1 MRRNRFPC
9 GGQRA
14 GSTRKIRAGGS
25 SGIAAI
31 MRGGAVRTTCARY
44 VAGKRFGATSRRS
57 ASIACRATCVAGADS
72 ARRFST
78 GPTTHARYDRWF
90 DDSAGTGHEADGMA
104 HDVIFGARLSDHTPL
119 PSPTMS
125 PTPTDDAAAW
135 HRRFASECNNRAWQL
150 AEAASRSA
158 AEDAEMLDAAHAAAL
173 HWRAVGTELHAARA
187 TMLLAHV
194 HALLGHGALALPYAR
209 ASFAFVTSHESAD
222 WEVAFAHA
230 ILANAAA

>member
-1 MRRNRFPC
+1 
-9 GGQRA
+9 
-14 GSTRKIRAGGS
+14 
-25 SGIAAI
+25 
-31 MRGGAVRTTCARY
+31 
-44 VAGKRFGATSRRS
+44 
-57 ASIACRATCVAGADS
+57 
-72 ARRFST
+72 
-78 GPTTHARYDRWF
+78 
-90 DDSAGTGHEADGMA
+90 MA

-135 HRRFASECNNRAWQL
+135 HRRFASECDNRAWQL

-230 ILANAAA
+230 ILANAAAAAHDAAMHERHYAQAKTLGAALADAEERAIFDATFCRIPPPSGGAA